1 MVTSASSPGRRS
13 NLAWWAG
20 LLIVAALAWVLLIDR
35 SPGMPAAMAG
45 PWLVFAEF
53 LLLWVVMMAAMMLPS
68 VAPVATMYLKVVRS
82 KRTGPAAA
90 HTAAM
95 VGGYLLAWA
104 GFGVLAYGLSR
115 SLGTLAP
122 MAGPGKPM
130 GMGTAPATRTV
141 WSAAVILAV
150 AGLYQFSPLKERC
163 LRHCRS
169 PLGFLLHFGTYSGR
183 LRDVRAGAYHGA
195 YCVGCCWSLMLILVA
210 VGLMNWA
217 WMIGLTAVVFVEKI
231 WRSGPAFGYVVG
243 GALIG
248 AAVLLPWLPNVQ
260 TALLS

>member
-13 NLAWWAG
+13 NLALWTG
-20 LLIVAALAWVLLIDR
+20 LLIVAAFAWVLLIEQ

-45 PWLVFAEF
+45 SWLVFGEF

-68 VAPVATMYLKVVRS
+68 VAPVASMYLRVVRS
-82 KRTGPAAA
+82 RRSGPGAA

-95 VGGYLLAWA
+95 VSGYLLAWA

-115 SLGTLAP
+115 ALGTLAP
-122 MAGPGKPM
+122 MTTGM
-130 GMGTAPATRTV
+130 GMAPPTRTV
-141 WSAAVILAV
+141 WAAAVVLAV
-150 AGLYQFSPLKERC
+150 AGLYQFSPLKARC

-169 PLGFLLHFGTYSGR
+169 PLGFLLHFGTYTGR

-231 WRSGPAFGYVVG
+231 WRSGQVFGYAVG
-243 GALIG
+243 AALILG
-248 AAVLLPWLPNVQ
+248 AVLLPWLSPMQSAV
-260 TALLS
+260 LS